1 MMRNGDYMLKRI
13 NALTAQ
19 GFIILLILS
28 AFRSPAKAQQ
38 ALSEIRQQSPHQ
50 LVLEMLLPGTYQ
62 VFHLQKPERVIIYL
76 HGSALKA
83 APGEIKGAGGY
94 IKYIKIYPFE
104 GNYGVVRVEIGIAEG
119 MQTRDWMV
127 DNEIFLWVGKPSE
140 APPPIPS
147 VASPSTPTPPPPP
160 FPGAEPAPPSGE
172 EPTPPETPATE
183 APQSAAATLPPAP
196 TSPGRPATGPASL
209 APLVLATRFMARPG
223 SAPRAMKLLDVTVNR
238 DLEATTLKINTDG
251 PVKGFDD
258 FILTAPDRLVIDVF
272 DTRADFTQPRLD
284 VGSTSV
290 ASVRWGPHKDRTRI
304 VIDLAA
310 SGFAPYYTIKKT
322 RSGVEVTI
330 YSNKTAAQAPA
341 SDFTTHTVAAGE
353 NLQMIARKAY
363 GDPRA
368 WRRIVSSNRD
378 KFMDANAVLDSEG
391 LLYPETG
398 TVLRLPVR

>member
-1 MMRNGDYMLKRI
+1 MLKRI
-13 NALTAQ
+13 NALTVQ
-19 GFIILLILS
+19 GFIILLILLT
-28 AFRSPAKAQQ
+28 FLTPANSQQ

-50 LVLEMLLPGTYQ
+50 LVLEMALPGTYQ
-62 VFHLQKPERVIIYL
+62 IFHLQKPERIFIYI

-83 APGEIKGAGGY
+83 APGETKSSGGY

-147 VASPSTPTPPPPP
+147 VATPSTPTTPPPP
-160 FPGAEPAPPSGE
+160 FPGVEPAPSAGE
-172 EPTPPETPATE
+172 EPTPTETPAAE
-183 APQSAAATLPPAP
+183 APPSAAVTPSPIS
-196 TSPGRPATGPASL
+196 TSPGRPTTEPGRL

-258 FILTAPDRLVIDVF
+258 FILTDPDRLVIDVF
-272 DTRADFTQPRLD
+272 DARADFVQPRLD

-304 VIDLAA
+304 VIDLVA
-310 SGFAPYYTIKKT
+310 SGFAPYYTIKKSQ
-322 RSGVEVTI
+322 SGVEVTI

-341 SDFTTHTVAAGE
+341 SDFTAHTVAAGE

-378 KFMDANAVLDSEG
+378 KFMDANVVLDSEG
-391 LLYPETG
+391 FLYPETG
-398 TVLRLPVR
+398 AVLRLPVR